1 MIESVSRQELLTT
14 RIEQKFSANIKVKL
28 ERMLFKIRKGDM

>member
-14 RIEQKFSANIKVKL
+14 RIDQKFSANIRVKL
-28 ERMLFKIRKGDM
+28 ERMFFKIRKGDI